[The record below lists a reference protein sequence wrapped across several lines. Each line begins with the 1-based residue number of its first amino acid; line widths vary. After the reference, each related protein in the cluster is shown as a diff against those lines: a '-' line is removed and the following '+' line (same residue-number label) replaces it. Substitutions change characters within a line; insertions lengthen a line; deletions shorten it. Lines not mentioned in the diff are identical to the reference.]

1 MGHYYCGLHFQQFE
15 VLLFTKA
22 NRRIKVPGL
31 LPDVDPNG
39 LVEYSVVYT
48 DRSVNH
54 MSLSFREVMTDIS
67 STLKEVYNADAVAVV
82 PGSGTFGM
90 EAVARQFAT
99 NQNVMVIRNGWF
111 SYRWTQI
118 LEMGSIASS
127 HTVSMANPVRD
138 EEQAPFAP
146 PDLDLVLTKINEEKP
161 KVVFAPHVETSAGM
175 LLPDSYISQVA
186 DATHQSGGIMVL
198 DCIASGALWVDMKKT
213 GVDVIVSAPQK
224 GWSGTPCCALVMMS
238 QRALDMLQ
246 STESSSFA
254 CDLKK
259 WREIMEAYENGGHA
273 YHATMPTDGLKNF
286 RDVMKETQGLGF
298 EAMKEAQID
307 LGNKIRAILEEHG
320 YKSVAADGYKSPGV
334 IVSYTNDPAIK
345 SGAKFS
351 QAGMQIAGGVPLKC
365 GEPEDFSTFRIGL
378 FGLDKLTN
386 IQRTVETFASTLS
399 TVQE

>member
-1 MGHYYCGLHFQQFE
+1 
-15 VLLFTKA
+15 
-22 NRRIKVPGL
+22 VPGL

-67 STLKEVYNADAVAVV
+67 LTLKEVYNADAVAVV

-238 QRALDMLQ
+238 QRALDILQ

-386 IQRTVETFASTLS
+386 IQRTVETFSSTLS

>member
-1 MGHYYCGLHFQQFE
+1 M
-15 VLLFTKA
+15 
-22 NRRIKVPGL
+22 PGL

-67 STLKEVYNADAVAVV
+67 LTLKEVYNADAVAVV

-175 LLPDSYISQVA
+175 LLPDSYITQVA

-238 QRALDMLQ
+238 QRALDILQ

-298 EAMKEAQID
+298 EAMKEAQIE
-307 LGNKIRAILEEHG
+307 LGNKVRAVLEEHG

>member
-1 MGHYYCGLHFQQFE
+1 M
-15 VLLFTKA
+15 
-22 NRRIKVPGL
+22 PGL

-146 PDLDLVLTKINEEKP
+146 PDLDLVLTKISEEKP

-175 LLPDSYISQVA
+175 LLPDSYIRKVA

-259 WREIMEAYENGGHA
+259 WREIMEAYEKGGHA

-298 EAMKEAQID
+298 EAMKEAQIE
-307 LGNKIRAILEEHG
+307 LGNKIRAVLEENG

-386 IQRTVETFASTLS
+386 IQRTVETFSSTLS

>member
-1 MGHYYCGLHFQQFE
+1 M
-15 VLLFTKA
+15 
-22 NRRIKVPGL
+22 PGL

-175 LLPDSYISQVA
+175 LLPDSYITQVA

-238 QRALDMLQ
+238 QRALDMLR

-286 RDVMKETQGLGF
+286 RDVMKETQDLGF

-386 IQRTVETFASTLS
+386 IQRTVETFSSTLS

>member
-1 MGHYYCGLHFQQFE
+1 M
-15 VLLFTKA
+15 
-22 NRRIKVPGL
+22 PGL
-31 LPDVDPNG
+31 LPDVDPDG

-175 LLPDSYISQVA
+175 LLPDSYITQVA
-186 DATHQSGGIMVL
+186 DATHRGGGIMVL

-246 STESSSFA
+246 STQSSSFA

-365 GEPEDFSTFRIGL
+365 GEPQDFSTFRIGL

-386 IQRTVETFASTLS
+386 IQRTVETFSSTLS

>member
-1 MGHYYCGLHFQQFE
+1 M
-15 VLLFTKA
+15 
-22 NRRIKVPGL
+22 PGL

-67 STLKEVYNADAVAVV
+67 LTLKEVYNADAVAVV

-238 QRALDMLQ
+238 QRALDILQ

-259 WREIMEAYENGGHA
+259 WREIMETYENGGHA

-386 IQRTVETFASTLS
+386 IQRTVETFSSTLS

>member
-1 MGHYYCGLHFQQFE
+1 M
-15 VLLFTKA
+15 
-22 NRRIKVPGL
+22 PGL

-99 NQNVMVIRNGWF
+99 NQNVMVIRNGWV

-238 QRALDMLQ
+238 QRALDMLR

>member
-1 MGHYYCGLHFQQFE
+1 M
-15 VLLFTKA
+15 
-22 NRRIKVPGL
+22 PGL

-175 LLPDSYISQVA
+175 LLPDSYITQVA
-186 DATHQSGGIMVL
+186 DAAHQSGGIMVL

-238 QRALDMLQ
+238 QRALDMLR

>member
-1 MGHYYCGLHFQQFE
+1 M
-15 VLLFTKA
+15 
-22 NRRIKVPGL
+22 PGL

-146 PDLDLVLTKINEEKP
+146 PDLDLVLTKIHEEKP

-238 QRALDMLQ
+238 QRALDMLR

-286 RDVMKETQGLGF
+286 RDVMKETQDLGF

-307 LGNKIRAILEEHG
+307 LGSKIRAILEQHG

>member
-1 MGHYYCGLHFQQFE
+1 M
-15 VLLFTKA
+15 
-22 NRRIKVPGL
+22 PGL

-138 EEQAPFAP
+138 EEQASFAP
-146 PDLDLVLTKINEEKP
+146 PDLDLVLTKISEEKP

-175 LLPDSYISQVA
+175 LLPDSYIRQVA

-259 WREIMEAYENGGHA
+259 WREIMEAYEKGGHA

-298 EAMKEAQID
+298 EAMKEAQIE
-307 LGNKIRAILEEHG
+307 LGNKIRAVLEEHG

-386 IQRTVETFASTLS
+386 IQRTVETFSSTLS

>member
-1 MGHYYCGLHFQQFE
+1 M
-15 VLLFTKA
+15 
-22 NRRIKVPGL
+22 PGL

-67 STLKEVYNADAVAVV
+67 LTLKEVYNADAVAVV

-127 HTVSMANPVRD
+127 HTVSMANPVKD
-138 EEQAPFAP
+138 EEQAPYAP
-146 PDLDLVLTKINEEKP
+146 PDLDLVLTKIHEEKP

-238 QRALDMLQ
+238 QRALDILQ

-273 YHATMPTDGLKNF
+273 YHATMPTDGLKTF
-286 RDVMKETQGLGF
+286 RNVMKETQSLGF
-298 EAMKEAQID
+298 EAMKEAQIE
-307 LGNKIRAILEEHG
+307 LGNKIRAVLEEHG

>member
-1 MGHYYCGLHFQQFE
+1 M
-15 VLLFTKA
+15 
-22 NRRIKVPGL
+22 PGL

-138 EEQAPFAP
+138 EKQASFAP
-146 PDLDLVLTKINEEKP
+146 PDLDLVLTKISEEKP

-175 LLPDSYISQVA
+175 LLPDSYIRKVA

-386 IQRTVETFASTLS
+386 IQRTVETFSSTLS

>member
-1 MGHYYCGLHFQQFE
+1 M
-15 VLLFTKA
+15 
-22 NRRIKVPGL
+22 PGL

-138 EEQAPFAP
+138 EEQASFAP

-175 LLPDSYISQVA
+175 LLPDSYIRQVA

-298 EAMKEAQID
+298 EAMKEAQIE
-307 LGNKIRAILEEHG
+307 LGNKIRAVLEEHG

-386 IQRTVETFASTLS
+386 IQRTVETFSSTLS

>member
-1 MGHYYCGLHFQQFE
+1 M
-15 VLLFTKA
+15 
-22 NRRIKVPGL
+22 PGL

-138 EEQAPFAP
+138 EEQASFAP
-146 PDLDLVLTKINEEKP
+146 PDLDLVLTKISEEKP

-175 LLPDSYISQVA
+175 LLPDSYITQVA

-259 WREIMEAYENGGHA
+259 WREIMEAYEKGGHA

-298 EAMKEAQID
+298 EAMKEAQIE
-307 LGNKIRAILEEHG
+307 LGNKIRAVLEENG

-386 IQRTVETFASTLS
+386 IQRTVETFSSTLS

>member
-1 MGHYYCGLHFQQFE
+1 M
-15 VLLFTKA
+15 
-22 NRRIKVPGL
+22 PGL
-31 LPDVDPNG
+31 LPDVDPDG

-175 LLPDSYISQVA
+175 LLPDSYITQVA
-186 DATHQSGGIMVL
+186 DATHRGGGIMVL

-246 STESSSFA
+246 STQSSSFA

-386 IQRTVETFASTLS
+386 IQRTVETFSSTLS

>member
-1 MGHYYCGLHFQQFE
+1 M
-15 VLLFTKA
+15 
-22 NRRIKVPGL
+22 PGL

-238 QRALDMLQ
+238 QRALDILQ

>member
-1 MGHYYCGLHFQQFE
+1 M
-15 VLLFTKA
+15 
-22 NRRIKVPGL
+22 PGL

-67 STLKEVYNADAVAVV
+67 LTLKEVYNADAVAVV

-127 HTVSMANPVRD
+127 HTVSMANPVKD
-138 EEQAPFAP
+138 EEQAPYAP
-146 PDLDLVLTKINEEKP
+146 PDLDLVLTKIHEEKP

-238 QRALDMLQ
+238 QRALDILQ

-273 YHATMPTDGLKNF
+273 YHATMPTDGLKTF
-286 RDVMKETQGLGF
+286 RNVMKETQSLGF
-298 EAMKEAQID
+298 EAMKEAQIE
-307 LGNKIRAILEEHG
+307 LGNKIRAVLEEHG

-386 IQRTVETFASTLS
+386 IQRTVETFASTLA

>member
-1 MGHYYCGLHFQQFE
+1 M
-15 VLLFTKA
+15 
-22 NRRIKVPGL
+22 PGL

-175 LLPDSYISQVA
+175 LLPDSYITQVA
-186 DATHQSGGIMVL
+186 DAAHQSGGIMVL

-238 QRALDMLQ
+238 QRALDMLR

-273 YHATMPTDGLKNF
+273 YHATMPTIFVGFHDFSPFFKITDGLKNF

-298 EAMKEAQID
+298 EAMKEAQIE
-307 LGNKIRAILEEHG
+307 LGSKVRAVLEEHG

>member
-1 MGHYYCGLHFQQFE
+1 M
-15 VLLFTKA
+15 
-22 NRRIKVPGL
+22 PGL

-138 EEQAPFAP
+138 EEQASFAP
-146 PDLDLVLTKINEEKP
+146 PDLDLVLTKISEEKP

-175 LLPDSYISQVA
+175 LLPDSYIRQVA
-186 DATHQSGGIMVL
+186 DATHRGGGIMVL

-259 WREIMEAYENGGHA
+259 WREIMEAYEKGGHA

-298 EAMKEAQID
+298 EAMKEAQIE
-307 LGNKIRAILEEHG
+307 LGNKIRAVLEENG

-386 IQRTVETFASTLS
+386 IQRTVETFSSTLS

>member
-1 MGHYYCGLHFQQFE
+1 M
-15 VLLFTKA
+15 
-22 NRRIKVPGL
+22 PGL

-175 LLPDSYISQVA
+175 LLPDSYITQVA
-186 DATHQSGGIMVL
+186 DAAHQSGGIMVL

-238 QRALDMLQ
+238 QRALDMLR

-307 LGNKIRAILEEHG
+307 LGNKIRAVLEEHG

-386 IQRTVETFASTLS
+386 IQRTVETFSSTLS

>member
-1 MGHYYCGLHFQQFE
+1 M
-15 VLLFTKA
+15 
-22 NRRIKVPGL
+22 PGL

-175 LLPDSYISQVA
+175 LLPDSYITQVA

-298 EAMKEAQID
+298 EAMKEAQIE
-307 LGNKIRAILEEHG
+307 LGSKVRAVLEEHG

>member
-1 MGHYYCGLHFQQFE
+1 M
-15 VLLFTKA
+15 
-22 NRRIKVPGL
+22 PGL

-175 LLPDSYISQVA
+175 LLPDSYIRQVA

-386 IQRTVETFASTLS
+386 IQRTVETFSSTLS

>member
-1 MGHYYCGLHFQQFE
+1 M
-15 VLLFTKA
+15 
-22 NRRIKVPGL
+22 PGL

-54 MSLSFREVMTDIS
+54 MSLSFRGVMTDIS

-146 PDLDLVLTKINEEKP
+146 PDLDLVLTKIHEEKP

-175 LLPDSYISQVA
+175 LLPDSYITQVA

-238 QRALDMLQ
+238 QRALDMLR

-320 YKSVAADGYKSPGV
+320 YKSVAADGYKSPGI

-386 IQRTVETFASTLS
+386 IQRTVETFSSTLS

>member
-1 MGHYYCGLHFQQFE
+1 M
-15 VLLFTKA
+15 
-22 NRRIKVPGL
+22 PGL

-146 PDLDLVLTKINEEKP
+146 PDLDLVLTKIHEEKP

-175 LLPDSYISQVA
+175 LLPDSYITQVA

-238 QRALDMLQ
+238 QRALDILQ

-273 YHATMPTDGLKNF
+273 YHATMPTDGLKTF
-286 RDVMKETQGLGF
+286 RNVMKETQSLGF
-298 EAMKEAQID
+298 EAMKEAQIE
-307 LGNKIRAILEEHG
+307 LGNKIRAVLEEHG
-320 YKSVAADGYKSPGV
+320 YKSVAAVGYKSPGA
-334 IVSYTNDPAIK
+334 ILSYTNDPAIK

>member
-1 MGHYYCGLHFQQFE
+1 M
-15 VLLFTKA
+15 
-22 NRRIKVPGL
+22 PGL

-67 STLKEVYNADAVAVV
+67 LTLKEVYNADAVAVV

-238 QRALDMLQ
+238 QRALDILQ

-386 IQRTVETFASTLS
+386 IQRTVETFSSTLS

>member
-1 MGHYYCGLHFQQFE
+1 M
-15 VLLFTKA
+15 
-22 NRRIKVPGL
+22 PGL

-99 NQNVMVIRNGWF
+99 NQIVMVIRNGWLR
-111 SYRWTQI
+111 YRWTQI
-118 LEMGSIASS
+118 LEMGAIASS

-138 EEQAPFAP
+138 EEQASFAP
-146 PDLDLVLTKINEEKP
+146 PDLDLVLTKISEEKP

-175 LLPDSYISQVA
+175 LLPDSYIRQVA

-259 WREIMEAYENGGHA
+259 WREIMEAYEKGGHA

-298 EAMKEAQID
+298 EAMKEAQIE
-307 LGNKIRAILEEHG
+307 LGNKIRAVLEENG

-386 IQRTVETFASTLS
+386 IQRTVETFSSTLS

>member
-1 MGHYYCGLHFQQFE
+1 M
-15 VLLFTKA
+15 
-22 NRRIKVPGL
+22 PGL

-175 LLPDSYISQVA
+175 LLPDSYIRQVA

-259 WREIMEAYENGGHA
+259 WREIMEAYEKGGHA

-298 EAMKEAQID
+298 EAMKEAQIE
-307 LGNKIRAILEEHG
+307 LGNKIRAVLEENG

-386 IQRTVETFASTLS
+386 IQRTVETFSSTLS

>member
-1 MGHYYCGLHFQQFE
+1 M
-15 VLLFTKA
+15 
-22 NRRIKVPGL
+22 PGL

-175 LLPDSYISQVA
+175 LLPDSYITQVA
-186 DATHQSGGIMVL
+186 DATHRGGGIMVL

-386 IQRTVETFASTLS
+386 IQRTVETFSSTLS

>member
-1 MGHYYCGLHFQQFE
+1 M
-15 VLLFTKA
+15 
-22 NRRIKVPGL
+22 PGL

-67 STLKEVYNADAVAVV
+67 LTLKEVYNADAVAVV

-127 HTVSMANPVRD
+127 HTVSMANPVKD
-138 EEQAPFAP
+138 EEQAPYAP
-146 PDLDLVLTKINEEKP
+146 PDLDLVLTKIHEEKP

-175 LLPDSYISQVA
+175 LLPDSYITQVA

-198 DCIASGALWVDMKKT
+198 DCIASGALWVDMKET

-238 QRALDMLQ
+238 QRALDILQ

-273 YHATMPTDGLKNF
+273 YHATMPTDGLKTF
-286 RDVMKETQGLGF
+286 RNVMKETQSLGF
-298 EAMKEAQID
+298 EAMKEAQIE
-307 LGNKIRAILEEHG
+307 LGNKIRAVLEEHG

>member
-1 MGHYYCGLHFQQFE
+1 M
-15 VLLFTKA
+15 
-22 NRRIKVPGL
+22 PGL

-67 STLKEVYNADAVAVV
+67 LTLKEVYNADAVAVV

-146 PDLDLVLTKINEEKP
+146 PDLDLVLTKIHEEKP

-238 QRALDMLQ
+238 QRALDILQ

-298 EAMKEAQID
+298 EAMKEAQIE
-307 LGNKIRAILEEHG
+307 LGNKVRAVLEEHG

-386 IQRTVETFASTLS
+386 IQRTVETFSSTLS
-399 TVQE
+399 SVQE

>member
-1 MGHYYCGLHFQQFE
+1 
-15 VLLFTKA
+15 
-22 NRRIKVPGL
+22 VPGL

-238 QRALDMLQ
+238 QRALDILQ

-298 EAMKEAQID
+298 EAMKEAQIE
-307 LGNKIRAILEEHG
+307 LGNKVRAVLEEHG

>member
-1 MGHYYCGLHFQQFE
+1 
-15 VLLFTKA
+15 
-22 NRRIKVPGL
+22 VPGL

-386 IQRTVETFASTLS
+386 IQRTVETFSSTLS

>member
-1 MGHYYCGLHFQQFE
+1 M
-15 VLLFTKA
+15 
-22 NRRIKVPGL
+22 PGL

-175 LLPDSYISQVA
+175 LLPDSYITQVA
-186 DATHQSGGIMVL
+186 DAAHQSGGIMVL

-238 QRALDMLQ
+238 QRALDILQ

-386 IQRTVETFASTLS
+386 IQRTVETFSSTLS

>member
-1 MGHYYCGLHFQQFE
+1 M
-15 VLLFTKA
+15 
-22 NRRIKVPGL
+22 PGL

-175 LLPDSYISQVA
+175 LLPDSYITQVA

-246 STESSSFA
+246 STQSSSFA

-298 EAMKEAQID
+298 EAMKEAQIE
-307 LGNKIRAILEEHG
+307 LGNKVRAVLEEHG

-386 IQRTVETFASTLS
+386 IQRTVETFSSTLS